1 MMHVVGAGSTE
12 PNNDLAPGVAGC
24 SITVDIR
31 VCHWPRLLC
40 ILTNFVGLA
49 SYGNT
54 LGVCLRCV
62 SFLKNYLVENF
73 EKYRKSYKK

>member
-1 MMHVVGAGSTE
+1 MMRVVGAGSTK

-40 ILTNFVGLA
+40 ILTNFVGQA

-54 LGVCLRCV
+54 LGVCVWCV
-62 SFLKNYLVENF
+62 SFLKN
-73 EKYRKSYKK
+73 